1 MSRYRA
7 LRDAYEALDQK
18 YAAEVAKN
26 LDLQYQYDSLRAEYR
41 ILCDQQRDIEVLHE
55 NTRRLKHDMKNHIM
69 VIASYLGNGETDE
82 AKEYLSVVLDNLN
95 RVYSYIQTGNA
106 VMNYVINSKLEYAQR
121 CGIPF
126 KAEIENLSFARMG
139 SVDFAAVLSNALDNA
154 IEASLRAS
162 GKLIYVS
169 ICKKRG
175 YDVITVKNKTD
186 KSVLDENPDLHS
198 TKPDNQNHG
207 CGVKQIKD
215 IVEKYDGM
223 TDIYEEEGMFC
234 ISMMI
239 PSASS

>member
-7 LRDAYEALDQK
+7 LREAYEALDQK

-126 KAEIENLSFARMG
+126 PRSLSVGARQKFG
-139 SVDFAAVLSNALDNA
+139 L
-154 IEASLRAS
+154 
-162 GKLIYVS
+162 
-169 ICKKRG
+169 
-175 YDVITVKNKTD
+175 T
-186 KSVLDENPDLHS
+186 
-198 TKPDNQNHG
+198 
-207 CGVKQIKD
+207 
-215 IVEKYDGM
+215 
-223 TDIYEEEGMFC
+223 
-234 ISMMI
+234 
-239 PSASS
+239 ASSRYSRPS